1 MPDHLK
7 DDINAIKNM
16 YIVDNET
23 IKSLMELYGFN
34 YDENIH
40 GARNYYVIP
49 DVHPEIEKTLHILLK
64 EAKKVKN
71 KSVTIH
77 VRCSPDMIGMEMLS
91 LLPESNGNIDE
102 MVND

>member
-1 MPDHLK
+1 
-7 DDINAIKNM
+7 
-16 YIVDNET
+16 
-23 IKSLMELYGFN
+23 
-34 YDENIH
+34 
-40 GARNYYVIP
+40 
-49 DVHPEIEKTLHILLK
+49 LK

-102 MVND
+102 MVNDLSKNNMFSHLICGKTYKTLNK